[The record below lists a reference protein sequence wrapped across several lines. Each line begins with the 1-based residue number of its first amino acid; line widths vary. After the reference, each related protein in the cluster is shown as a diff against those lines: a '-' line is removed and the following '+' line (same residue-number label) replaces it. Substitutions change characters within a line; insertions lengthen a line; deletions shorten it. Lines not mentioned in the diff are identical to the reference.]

1 MKDGYK
7 SKKYQDGSVEL
18 TYTIKLNPEQ
28 VKERKRQLEL
38 ALQSYEQQIE
48 ELIRLKEIAQIEL
61 EHLS

>member
-1 MKDGYK
+1 MRDRYK
-7 SKKYQDGSVEL
+7 SKRHQDGTVEL